1 VNGSSL
7 TGVNR
12 CIDERA
18 NALRGR
24 AERRSRLPSDLVLG
38 VRPDTGGKRVD
49 GANNHRFDAHA
60 RASGDRGDETDPIEP
75 VVDLPNRPV
84 EVGDATRCLGEQR
97 EQEETVRD
105 GPAWGIRGV
114 DVLMVVCALGKGVD
128 PGLVDGNPGVT
139 GRRGKDSARGVR

>member
-1 VNGSSL
+1 MVRHSPALNDVLTNEPTRHEDEPSVGLGFQVN
-7 TGVNR
+7 
-12 CIDERA
+12 
-18 NALRGR
+18 
-24 AERRSRLPSDLVLG
+24 LVLG